1 MGKAKYS
8 MDVLHIIIELDS
20 EFDASDLEMD
30 IENESEVPASAYRS
44 PADRGAE
51 HVRVADMP
59 AAAFARRTTTY
70 DDTSVMDGRRF
81 SLAEMSLEKKNGGRQ
96 PFQGTASPGT
106 LGGNSPGRQQIP
118 SGHPGTWKHLNCLR
132 PACFLGKR
140 TASYKLALVTVDP
153 TNSGRVGATE
163 AALFLKK
170 SGIADLILGK
180 EFFVVLRLIACAQ
193 NGLEVSL
200 SSLSLAVSPPVFHDT
215 SSPLLVSGA
224 MPSDVAWAVKPE
236 EKLKFD
242 TIFDS
247 LGPAKGMVSGDKVKP
262 VLLNSKLPVDVLGRV
277 WDLSDIDRDG
287 MLDRD
292 EFAVAMYLVY
302 RALEKEPVPMS
313 LPAALVPPSKR
324 KKATLPSIVPLL
336 PSPPSSK
343 ESRQSLP
350 ASNVVASK
358 TLPWVVSAAD
368 KAKYDEIFLKTD
380 KDKDGLVSGPEVR
393 EIFLKT
399 GLPSTMLAHIWEL
412 CDTADCGKLSK
423 EQFALALHLINQK
436 LVKGTD
442 PPHVLTADMIPPSDR
457 GVIHK
462 IPPLLLPRL
471 SLIHL
476 IPFTPVDQCQ
486 LLASPELAAMLV
498 KNELSEGAGGWLSV
512 ASVSAAIKYSCLL
525 CWSSR
530 EKTSVEQDIKEKEE
544 NIKQRTGEVQDL
556 QDEVDRENVELQRL
570 QTQRQEIQEA
580 LNELDQQKVTLEE
593 QLSQIR
599 QQCTQ
604 ESQLISYLQTQVSS
618 QEQKISQYEEELL
631 QAREDLK
638 KLQVETVQMQEKL
651 EESKKQLEPLQMSL
665 RDSHLEITEVQG
677 KLFELQESHRDVT
690 KQLSWR
696 SHLKLVNGTGEE
708 HFSVDQ
714 EDQGTAATEPHST
727 TETPSEALV
736 EAQETSNQQASAE
749 HSPCSSTEDIAG
761 KDLQSRDETIVPEDQ
776 EVQIPQINPPEDGN
790 LDFFRTDPF
799 IDNPFGG
806 DPFKGTDPFASD
818 SFFQQPTDDLFGNTA
833 DPFSMAS
840 GKTADADLFGALA
853 TGSAPQDPFSCSTN
867 AQLRQDPFESGT
879 ETGVGVTNGTAP
891 GTGDEGDPFSSTSI
905 SPEHSNMEMLQKND
919 PFAPGGTT
927 VTPASD
933 VGSDPFTS
941 VFGNDPFGSSFA
953 DFSNL
958 DKANGPDPFSSTFG
972 VEEFGSRN
980 IFREELPK
988 NPDTPPALPP
998 KTGTPTRPPPPP
1010 PEAIE
1015 CLCSV
1020 APEQLVVP
1028 GHFCTLCS
1036 HSITGNVTFMP
1047 EMCLAKKSDAVR
1059 SKYSTEE
1066 DLIEWAKRESEREE
1080 KERLARLTQQEQED
1094 LELAIALSKSEISE
1108 A

>member
-1 MGKAKYS
+1 MNTMA
-8 MDVLHIIIELDS
+8 
-20 EFDASDLEMD
+20 ASLSLTQLSSGNPVYEK
-30 IENESEVPASAYRS
+30 NYR
-44 PADRGAE
+44 
-51 HVRVADMP
+51 
-59 AAAFARRTTTY
+59 
-70 DDTSVMDGRRF
+70 
-81 SLAEMSLEKKNGGRQ
+81 Q
-96 PFQGTASPGT
+96 
-106 LGGNSPGRQQIP
+106 
-118 SGHPGTWKHLNCLR
+118 
-132 PACFLGKR
+132 
-140 TASYKLALVTVDP
+140 VDP

-170 SGIADLILGK
+170 SGLADLILGK
-180 EFFVVLRLIACAQ
+180 IWDLADTERKGFLSKQEFFVVLRLIACAQ

-224 MPSDVAWAVKPE
+224 MPSDVAWSVKPE

-247 LGPAKGMVSGDKVKP
+247 LGPVKGMLSGDKVKP

-277 WDLSDIDRDG
+277 WELSDIDRDG

-350 ASNVVASK
+350 ASNAAASK
-358 TLPWVVSAAD
+358 ALPWVVSAAD

-393 EIFLKT
+393 DIFLKT

-462 IPPLLLPRL
+462 Q
-471 SLIHL
+471 SS
-476 IPFTPVDQCQ
+476 
-486 LLASPELAAMLV
+486 SPGNLMADF
-498 KNELSEGAGGWLSV
+498 S
-512 ASVSAAIKYSCLL
+512 AIKELDSLNNEIVEL
-525 CWSSR
+525 QR

-651 EESKKQLEPLQMSL
+651 EESKKQLEPLQMCL

-714 EDQGTAATEPHST
+714 EDQGIEASELHST
-727 TETPSEALV
+727 TETPSEVLV

-776 EVQIPQINPPEDGN
+776 EVQIPQIKPPEDGN
-790 LDFFRTDPF
+790 NLDFFHTDPF
-799 IDNPFGG
+799 IDSDPFKDDPFGKPEDSDPFGG

-840 GKTADADLFGALA
+840 GKTADADLFGAPA

-867 AQLRQDPFESGT
+867 AQLRQDPFESGI
-879 ETGVGVTNGTAP
+879 ETGAGVTNGTAT

-905 SPEHSNMEMLQKND
+905 SPEHPNMEMLQKND

-972 VEEFGSRN
+972 VEEFGNRN

-1010 PEAIE
+1010 PGKRPS
-1015 CLCSV
+1015 LCRSETDSFRRLEPPLPLGSGDSGHPDSTDKTLPDPFSSFSTNKTSTD
-1020 APEQLVVP
+1020 PEN
-1028 GHFCTLCS
+1028 F
-1036 HSITGNVTFMP
+1036 
-1047 EMCLAKKSDAVR
+1047 AKFNN
-1059 SKYSTEE
+1059 YSTEE